1 MLVHAGIAQ
10 QRAPAASTNRR
21 RGIEPAPRSI
31 VCREHMQAF
40 AVGLQR
46 EAAAYAAGRKDGEEG
61 AAFRPLDFDAFSYAC
76 GFEFGRRF
84 PKRGGCNVL
93 RTD

>member
-10 QRAPAASTNRR
+10 ARARR
-21 RGIEPAPRSI
+21 LPTSEMAVSSPSPRSTL
-31 VCREHMQAF
+31 MQAF

-76 GFEFGRRF
+76 GFEFGQRF
-84 PKRGGCNVL
+84 PKRGSKP
-93 RTD
+93 